1 MTRRGE
7 VYHAPRECP
16 VCGDDLI
23 VTRLGCPGCGSELAG
38 TFENCQF
45 CSLDEDELEVLRVF
59 LASRGNMREV
69 EKHLGVSYPTAR
81 LRFTQLLLKLGLAGE
96 TEPSSPLSRERVLEE
111 VKAGTLTPMEA
122 AKLLNE
128 L

>member
-45 CSLDEDELEVLRVF
+45 CSLDEDELEGLNFVPASLARALDALRADHDFLTAGGVF
-59 LASRGNMREV
+59 PKDLLDTWIDFKYENEVQQMRAFPHPLEFQ
-69 EKHLGVSYPTAR
+69 LYYGV
-81 LRFTQLLLKLGLAGE
+81 
-96 TEPSSPLSRERVLEE
+96 
-111 VKAGTLTPMEA
+111 
-122 AKLLNE
+122 
-128 L
+128 